1 MNPTLVFWRRGT
13 ACAAILLA
21 VLPTAAPA
29 ATIDK
34 NTSFTGSATELVGS
48 GGNYGPNKTL
58 RFGPSATNQTFTINS
73 GTLTD
78 GTVDTGIKTM
88 DILGT
93 GNTVTFT
100 GSSTHVIINNARN
113 WQNGG
118 TGNGSFHLQGTS
130 NTMNVNAGA
139 TFFANGWS
147 GIDGSANTLTVDG
160 DGSKA
165 TFSAEGNDGFGNS
178 SGSDQYTTNRINI
191 TNGGAVYVNSNGIH
205 NLVADVGAGNYAV
218 NVDGSGGRSV
228 FAIAGIADMGPSG
241 GGIAHIHNNGALET
255 NADGGSN
262 SNQFILNGANQ
273 AQKIFIDG
281 GVLSYRN
288 ASAAQLSESSTGNAS
303 NFTWAGNNAF
313 RLNNSAST
321 DTGSY
326 TLSSNLT
333 SKNYTRLEMING
345 TTSVAR
351 AITVDGDWDGA
362 ILLDGTTATI
372 ANGVTLLGAA
382 TLTATGAASTLTG
395 VVGGSGTLVKAG
407 DGKLT
412 LHDAPTYT
420 GDTTVNAGTLAL
432 ALANTHNE
440 SSVVTLAAGA
450 KLELAEGVSDTVGR
464 LYFGTD
470 LQVSGTWGSSTSG
483 ATHTDDTYFAGKGTL
498 TVTTGVIVPVIGVE
512 QAAGLPSSVLTRG
525 SSSVPFGD
533 VVKGAAKTLTF
544 TLKETGGLVDLTGIA
559 VSAIG
564 SSDYTVS
571 VVPSTLT
578 KGTSTTFEVTL
589 TPAVVGTVAA
599 TTLHIVSTGISAFD
613 VALTGA
619 GIDGYAGWAQVSG
632 LTGSAGSSTDPAFD
646 ADPNKDGVK
655 NGLAW
660 ILGGEP
666 LANALARLPH
676 ATTTSSGLTLTFKRR
691 AAIGTALKRVRSLRR
706 TWSTAWFKCRV
717 MWKRSNTCTAWPIWA
732 AITVR

>member
-1 MNPTLVFWRRGT
+1 MPSPD
-13 ACAAILLA
+13 A
-21 VLPTAAPA
+21 LPTWGDGN
-29 ATIDK
+29 ILYLG
-34 NTSFTGSATELVGS
+34 NTASNLAI
-48 GGNYGPNKTL
+48 TL
-58 RFGPSATNQTFTINS
+58 NS
-73 GTLTD
+73 GTLTGGANLNPRD
-78 GTVDTGIKTM
+78 TSLYIKGGTNNVVTVNGPARLISTCSENYPKAAFRM
-88 DILGT
+88 QGT
-93 GNTVTFT
+93 GTKLIV
-100 GSSTHVIINNARN
+100 
-113 WQNGG
+113 QNGG
-118 TGNGSFHLQGTS
+118 YFEEDGYALISASNGEIRVTGTGSVAVFDPRANDGVEGGPNSTTKINVVLGGAFYAGSSSNPQGANGGFANYSGTS
-130 NTMNVNAGA
+130 ASDYA
-139 TFFANGWS
+139 
-147 GIDGSANTLTVDG
+147 IIVDG
-160 DGSKA
+160 ARSVVGTNGFSWYGSSSNGILKA
-165 TFSAEGNDGFGNS
+165 
-178 SGSDQYTTNRINI
+178 
-191 TNGGAVYVNSNGIH
+191 TNGGALELLGNAQLTANDTVKAVY
-205 NLVADVGAGNYAV
+205 
-218 NVDGSGGRSV
+218 
-228 FAIAGIADMGPSG
+228 
-241 GGIAHIHNNGALET
+241 
-255 NADGGSN
+255 
-262 SNQFILNGANQ
+262 AN
-273 AQKIFIDG
+273 IRIDG
-281 GVLSYRN
+281 GVLSYKDVTN
-288 ASAAQLSESSTGNAS
+288 VNMNKNQETNS
-303 NFTWAGNNAF
+303 NPDVMDFTWAGNNAF

-372 ANGVTLLGAA
+372 TNGVTLLGAA

-432 ALANTHNE
+432 AFANTHNE

-512 QAAGLPSSVLTRG
+512 QAAGLPSSVLTHG

-559 VSAIG
+559 VSTIG

-691 AAIGTALKRVRSLRR
+691 AAIGTAHLYLEHGDLAGSSVQVLVPAANGTDGGVTFTITASSETGFDDVMAVIARNGYLRR
-706 TWSTAWFKCRV
+706 FARLMATE
-717 MWKRSNTCTAWPIWA
+717 N
-732 AITVR
+732 